1 MKKFL
6 FIPVILAV
14 LLTIAPTQRSYAIW
28 GIVTAA
34 VKKVIKAMD
43 LQVQRLQNRTI
54 ALQNAQKA
62 LENVMSK
69 LRLEEIGDWTE
80 RQKVLYQDYF
90 AELWKVKSAIAYYRR
105 ISDIVQLQ
113 RAIVQEYRRA
123 FSLLRQ
129 DRHFTPDEI
138 DHIYIVFSNIIAE
151 SLKNVEDVL
160 AVANSFTVQM
170 SDGERLKI
178 IDDAAFR
185 VEGHYSALR
194 RFTRHAAGVSL
205 ERATT
210 QRDAEK
216 IKEMYGIQ

>member
-34 VKKVIKAMD
+34 VKKVVKAMD
-43 LQVQRLQNRTI
+43 IQVQRLQNRTI

-69 LRLEEIGDWTE
+69 LRLEEISDWTE

-113 RAIVQEYRRA
+113 AAIVQEYRRA

-138 DHIYIVFSNIIAE
+138 DHIYTVYSNIIAE

-170 SDGERLKI
+170 NDAERLKI
-178 IDDAAFR
+178 IDDAALR
-185 VEGHYSALR
+185 VEGHYSTLR
-194 RFTRHAAGVSL
+194 RFTRRTVGISL

-210 QRDAEK
+210 VRDAEK
-216 IKEMYGIQ
+216 IKELYGIQ